1 MCWKVS
7 FHPRI
12 NIPKLVLRS
21 DSLTHVFFKI
31 LWEDDVVCMC
41 VFCLCMCLC
50 SLLQTGSFHV
60 MFLYVDN
67 FVCNWLH
74 AHFGEH
80 LMLYQ
85 SITLIRLFK
94 VTLNIERLT
103 VSVVFSL
110 QRPCTC
116 LGAGTA
122 HRTWLT
128 SGLTAFRR
136 TSGPA
141 SPETLRKRCVWDQK
155 YFDILLKY
163 RYVLQKDTKTY
174 QICSIHFM
182 SEKFWECS

>member
-21 DSLTHVFFKI
+21 DSLTRVFFKI

-141 SPETLRKRCVWDQK
+141 SPETLRKRCVRSEIFWHFVKIQVCIAEGQQDVPNM
-155 YFDILLKY
+155 FDTFYEWK
-163 RYVLQKDTKTY
+163 VVGV
-174 QICSIHFM
+174 
-182 SEKFWECS
+182 